1 MVDPSSL
8 TTPTDPFTRSLLGG
22 MIKPLAESQTQRP
35 ARGGDMLQEP
45 WNPVGVADVD
55 LLDDKGSQVGDA
67 ASGSLLVLV
76 RLHTRTVG
84 VVRLDLAAGETV
96 GDQRERLRSTFQDD
110 LESHRET
117 FGCAVP
123 LGVEVG
129 EGDVPCLAHRR
140 SLLLDAPTVS
150 AIVATHDRPELLS
163 RCLQSLLSQQ
173 HPPHEVI
180 VVDNARSSDTTER
193 LVQSDLYASRG
204 VRYIREDIPG
214 LGRAHNAG
222 VANATGDILAITDDD
237 VITDRHWLSAL
248 LEAFVENDA
257 GCVTGL
263 ILPVE
268 LRTRE
273 QSWVEQYGGFARGF
287 RQRSYSMTAP
297 PEGDPLFPFAAG
309 RFGSGANMAFT
320 RAALERLG
328 GFDPALGAG
337 TKARGGDDLAAF
349 AGTLLAGYTLVY
361 QPDAV
366 VRHLHHDNYA
376 ALHRMA
382 HGYGVGL
389 GAYLAS
395 IFSAQPR
402 LVGEF
407 VRRLPAGVRHLTS
420 HDSEKNRNIRAD
432 YPRRLVLSE
441 RAGLLRGP
449 FSYVASRRAAAR
461 PVRAP

>member
-1 MVDPSSL
+1 MP
-8 TTPTDPFTRSLLGG
+8 
-22 MIKPLAESQTQRP
+22 
-35 ARGGDMLQEP
+35 QEA
-45 WNPVGVADVD
+45 WTPVGVASLD
-55 LLDDKGSQVGDA
+55 LLDQEPPEISDA
-67 ASGSLLVLV
+67 ATGSVLVLV

-84 VVRLDLAAGETV
+84 VVQLDLAAGETV
-96 GDQRERLRSTFQDD
+96 GDHRERLRSTFRED
-110 LESHRET
+110 LDIHRER
-117 FGCAVP
+117 FGCAVA
-123 LGVEVG
+123 LGVEVADA
-129 EGDVPCLAHRR
+129 EAPCLAQRR

-150 AIVATHDRPELLS
+150 VIVATHNRPELLS
-163 RCLQSLLSQQ
+163 RCLQSLLSQE
-173 HPPHEVI
+173 HPPHEVV

-222 VANATGDILAITDDD
+222 AASATGDILAITDDD

-248 LEAFVENDA
+248 LEAFVESDA

-287 RQRSYSMTAP
+287 RKRSYSLTFP
-297 PEGDPLFPFAAG
+297 PDGDPLFPFAAG

-320 RAALERLG
+320 RAALESVG

-337 TKARGGDDLAAF
+337 TKAQGGDDLAAF
-349 AGTLLAGYTLVY
+349 ARTLLAGLTLVY

-366 VRHLHHDNYA
+366 VRHLHHDSYA

-395 IFSAQPR
+395 VLSAQPR
-402 LVGEF
+402 LIGEF
-407 VRRLPAGVRHLTS
+407 VRRLPAGVKHLTS
-420 HDSEKNRNIRAD
+420 HDSEKNRNIGAD
-432 YPRRLVLSE
+432 YPRQLVLSE
-441 RAGLLRGP
+441 RVGLLRGP
-449 FSYVASRRAAAR
+449 FSYIASRRANAR
-461 PVRAP
+461 VDRVCQVAEPGTRRSSTSAGEAP